1 MQLSHYLR
9 IQVREYLQISRRM
22 RRRRLWRAGKGW
34 TAADLCRSALRW
46 TGLWRSRPERAKGR
60 PPKSENTG
68 MGRPRRQSVG
78 RRMRRRRI
86 WPQGRGG
93 CGGDGGAG
101 AAGVARV
108 RDGSGSPRRRRG
120 RKKARAAGREPAA
133 DGPGGRRTGPHGGEG
148 GERGPAHG
156 FLF

>member
-1 MQLSHYLR
+1 
-9 IQVREYLQISRRM
+9 
-22 RRRRLWRAGKGW
+22 
-34 TAADLCRSALRW
+34 
-46 TGLWRSRPERAKGR
+46 
-60 PPKSENTG
+60 

-133 DGPGGRRTGPHGGEG
+133 DGPEGGGPDPTAGRAANGGQRTGS
-148 GERGPAHG
+148 
-156 FLF
+156 FSKNLDSYLFEIIVYPNYII